1 MIELTKEELDRLTE
15 EALSPKDIVLPTI
28 NKEVDTKTSLV
39 GGSIDEDIVEETVG
53 NVIVQKVDEIKVP
66 SYIIECDDTPTIKG
80 CWDAFYGM
88 LQGGD
93 TTVYVKGITGEIRE
107 IGAGSG
113 QVLYNV
119 LEQVV
124 HGILGENFKVYK
136 NSGSG
141 FEKVQKGDISLLR
154 LNL

>member
-15 EALSPKDIVLPTI
+15 QTLNPNSVILPTI
-28 NKEVDTKTSLV
+28 NTQAPVDKTLI
-39 GGSIDEDIVEETVG
+39 GGSIEESIAEDTVS
-53 NVIVQKVDEIKVP
+53 NLVVTKTDQIKVP

-93 TTVYVKGITGEIRE
+93 TTVYVKGVTGEIRE
-107 IGAGSG
+107 IGSGSG
-113 QVLYNV
+113 YVLYSV

-124 HGILGENFKVYK
+124 HSILGESFKVYR
-136 NSGSG
+136 NSGDG
-141 FEKVQKGDISLLR
+141 FERIKRGDVSLLR